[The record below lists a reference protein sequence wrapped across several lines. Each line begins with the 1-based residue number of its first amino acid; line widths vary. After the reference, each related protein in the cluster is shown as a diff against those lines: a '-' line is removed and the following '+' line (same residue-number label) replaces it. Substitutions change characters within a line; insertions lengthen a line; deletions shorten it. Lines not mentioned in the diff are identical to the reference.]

1 MQPLLSSALRVL
13 LHMLGLNQSS
23 IVLQSLFATQRALVT
38 KVGLEKKHIILGK
51 KTFEDGCL
59 KLAFQ

>member
-23 IVLQSLFATQRALVT
+23 IVLQNLFSTQRALVT
-38 KVGLEKKHIILGK
+38 KVCVCFMHLVLG
-51 KTFEDGCL
+51 
-59 KLAFQ
+59 